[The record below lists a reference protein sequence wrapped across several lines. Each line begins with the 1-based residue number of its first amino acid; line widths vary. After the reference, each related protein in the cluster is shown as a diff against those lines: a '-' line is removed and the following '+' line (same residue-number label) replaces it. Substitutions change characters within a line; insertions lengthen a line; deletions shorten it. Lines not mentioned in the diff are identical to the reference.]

1 MLDLLNNDFLNMNAK
16 TREIV
21 ADIRALKAYE
31 KDLTDSDYK
40 IIKCYEYSLAGLEM
54 PYDIEELH
62 MEREKLRENIRQIE
76 EKQS

>member
-1 MLDLLNNDFLNMNAK
+1 MLDLLNNDFLNMNIK

-54 PYDIEELH
+54 PYDIEKLH
-62 MEREKLRENIRQIE
+62 MEREKLREKIR
-76 EKQS
+76 

>member
-54 PYDIEELH
+54 PYDIEKLH
-62 MEREKLRENIRQIE
+62 MEREKLREKIR
-76 EKQS
+76 